1 MPIPAY
7 VCNGIFEKLQ
17 LLVQRRESNLR
28 LRSSG
33 QKNQQKLVQGGKHN
47 LATGPWMC
55 SRI

>member
-47 LATGPWMC
+47 
-55 SRI
+55 

>member
-1 MPIPAY
+1 MPILAY

-33 QKNQQKLVQGGKHN
+33 QKINK
-47 LATGPWMC
+47 
-55 SRI
+55 S